1 MIRNHAEAVVGPA
14 KVKSLKNMV
23 GFNYRMTELSAAVGL
38 VQLKN
43 IKKHVGKRKSFA
55 EKLSSSL
62 SDIDGLNVPIV
73 RKNCEHVYYNWA
85 LKFDKKKLGISRH
98 TFVKAL
104 NAEGY
109 QCSEGYV
116 QPLYNLPIFKKM
128 IAFGEN
134 GYPFKNTKV
143 TYHDNMCKNAEELYK
158 EELIITETCPFDLN
172 PNIIKEFVNIFH
184 KVLDNLDSLRDFEI
198 RKN

>member
-1 MIRNHAEAVVGPA
+1 M
-14 KVKSLKNMV
+14 
-23 GFNYRMTELSAAVGL
+23 
-38 VQLKN
+38 
-43 IKKHVGKRKSFA
+43 
-55 EKLSSSL
+55 
-62 SDIDGLNVPIV
+62 
-73 RKNCEHVYYNWA
+73 
-85 LKFDKKKLGISRH
+85 GITRH

-134 GYPFKNTKV
+134 GYPFKNTQA
-143 TYHDNMCKNAEELYK
+143 TSHDNMCKTAEQLYK

-184 KVLDNLDSLRDFEI
+184 KVLDNLDLLKDFEI